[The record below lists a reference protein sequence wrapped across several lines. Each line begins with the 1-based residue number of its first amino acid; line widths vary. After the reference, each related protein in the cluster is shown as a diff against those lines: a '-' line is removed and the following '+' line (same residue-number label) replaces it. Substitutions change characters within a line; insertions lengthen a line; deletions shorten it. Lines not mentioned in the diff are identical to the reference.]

1 MKIEERTF
9 PSVDQLEK
17 ELDKVQYRKRFG
29 KVFRG
34 TVFYLV
40 VVAALAVLVAV
51 LVLPM
56 LQILGSSMSDT
67 CRHPVGV

>member
-40 VVAALAVLVAV
+40 VVD
-51 LVLPM
+51 PD
-56 LQILGSSMSDT
+56 QTGHCDRGT
-67 CRHPVGV
+67 VGQSG